1 MFLSALAL
9 TLASAASPQAPP
21 AEITLNSADRWALL
35 TGLRYRLGG
44 PFVIAN
50 LADAEA
56 SCKTSGACVTADAL
70 DGGPTEAVDLPT
82 VLRATDVCGRNA
94 VALVALR
101 TGKITRQ
108 GLRLT
113 VSVFEPASNS
123 WTNKDVWIDEQ
134 STGGNVQMKRISRY
148 EDSAVL

>member
-1 MFLSALAL
+1 MLLSALAL
-9 TLASAASPQAPP
+9 TLASTAAPQAPP
-21 AEITLNSADRWALL
+21 TEITLNSEDRWALV

-50 LADAEA
+50 LAGAEHA
-56 SCKTSGACVTADAL
+56 CKTSGACLTAAEL
-70 DGGPTEAVDLPT
+70 DRGETEAVDLQS
-82 VLRATDVCGRNA
+82 LIGATDVGGRPA

-113 VSVFEPASNS
+113 VSVFESGTNS
-123 WTNKDVWIDEQ
+123 WTNKDVWIDLQ
-134 STGGNVQMKRISRY
+134 STGGDVQMKRLSRY
-148 EDSAVL
+148 EDSVVL

>member
-1 MFLSALAL
+1 MLLTALAL
-9 TLASAASPQAPP
+9 TFVSSPVSQAPP
-21 AEITLNSADRWALL
+21 AEISLNSEDRWALV

-50 LADAEA
+50 LAGAEA
-56 SCKTSGACVTADAL
+56 ACKTSGACLPAVAL
-70 DGGPTEAVDLPT
+70 ARGQTEMVDLPA
-82 VLRATDVCGRNA
+82 LLGATDIGGRNA

-113 VSVFEPASNS
+113 VSVFEPATNG

-134 STGGNVQMKRISRY
+134 STGENMQIKRISRY
-148 EDSAVL
+148 EDSSVL

>member
-1 MFLSALAL
+1 MLLSALVL
-9 TLASAASPQAPP
+9 TLASTAAPQAPP
-21 AEITLNSADRWALL
+21 TEITLNSADRWALV
-35 TGLRYRLGG
+35 TGLRNRLSG

-50 LADAEA
+50 LAGAEHA
-56 SCKTSGACVTADAL
+56 CKTSGACLTAAEIDRGEA
-70 DGGPTEAVDLPT
+70 EAVDLQS
-82 VLRATDVCGRNA
+82 LIGATEVGGRPA

-113 VSVFEPASNS
+113 VSVFEPATNG

-134 STGGNVQMKRISRY
+134 STGENMRIKRISRY
-148 EDSAVL
+148 EDSSVL

>member
-21 AEITLNSADRWALL
+21 AEITLNSEDRWALL

-50 LADAEA
+50 LAGAEVA
-56 SCKTSGACVTADAL
+56 CKTSGACLPAAAL
-70 DGGPTEAVDLPT
+70 ARGQTETVDLPT
-82 VLRATDVCGRNA
+82 LLGATHVGWRNA

>member
-1 MFLSALAL
+1 MLSALAL
-9 TLASAASPQAPP
+9 TLASTASPQASP
-21 AEITLNSADRWALL
+21 AEITLNSEDRWALL

-50 LADAEA
+50 LAGAEA
-56 SCKTSGACVTADAL
+56 ACKTSGACLPAAAL
-70 DGGPTEAVDLPT
+70 DRVRAEAVDLPALLGT
-82 VLRATDVCGRNA
+82 TDVGGRNA
-94 VALVALR
+94 VAIVALR

-113 VSVFEPASNS
+113 VSVFESATNS
-123 WTNKDVWIDEQ
+123 WANKDVWIDEQ
-134 STGGNVQMKRISRY
+134 STGENIQMKRISRY